1 MLPRDN
7 GAAVSSFHLRVP
19 GDGFGPTGH
28 RQPGETEGRFPRQ
41 SLWRRPLRRRLAKQT
56 GTGSGTPTSRPN
68 SIGPITPIRTRSMPI
83 FLRKSW
89 LATGAWSGIT
99 KSSPMRS
106 RLSSQSGSHRAEPVH
121 SLRLQ
126 YWANRTASGSRGWA
140 IVGAG
145 ACRSAKKSPTGLK
158 LPLSQAP
165 GSAAAIVSPRLKG
178 KDNTIACTQ
187 TWSSWEHVFEAR
199 MRARMALSAGM
210 KPNTYEMHS
219 RLGAG
224 GTQD

>member
-1 MLPRDN
+1 M
-7 GAAVSSFHLRVP
+7 SSFHLRMP

-106 RLSSQSGSHRAEPVH
+106 RLSSQSG
-121 SLRLQ
+121 LKLGRLTT
-126 YWANRTASGSRGWA
+126 NTASTR
-140 IVGAG
+140 
-145 ACRSAKKSPTGLK
+145 
-158 LPLSQAP
+158 
-165 GSAAAIVSPRLKG
+165 
-178 KDNTIACTQ
+178 IA
-187 TWSSWEHVFEAR
+187 
-199 MRARMALSAGM
+199 RARKLSSRSFHSASS
-210 KPNTYEMHS
+210 PNPVVFPPS
-219 RLGAG
+219 RACPFVTPTILGESNRFRQQRMG
-224 GTQD
+224 DCRGRSLSKR